1 MALVSIAEGTS
12 GVLTLLV
19 LAKRLP
25 VHYRYTLTAVSY
37 AFSGF
42 LFIGLPPFLF
52 SLFTRQ
58 NSMYY
63 PIIVFALGWVVQL
76 IAIQVFYK
84 KTAKFVEP
92 EKTEI
97 DRADYKYA

>member
-1 MALVSIAEGTS
+1 
-12 GVLTLLV
+12 
-19 LAKRLP
+19 
-25 VHYRYTLTAVSY
+25 
-37 AFSGF
+37 
-42 LFIGLPPFLF
+42 
-52 SLFTRQ
+52 
-58 NSMYY
+58 MYY
-63 PIIVFALGWVVQL
+63 PMMIFALGWVVQL